1 MKHWALALGV
11 CLSMIALPSAAQITL
26 EQLQK
31 AELKTEKVGDGL
43 YVICCVGGNVVASVG
58 ADGVLIVDTGQF
70 AELVPRY
77 LAAIRAVGGRKVD
90 IAINTH
96 FHVDHVEGNRVL
108 GLTGTTLIAQANT
121 RDILAHDRTVNT
133 VVRAPTSYPPFPT
146 EGLPM
151 ITFKDSMQLNF
162 NGETIDL
169 MYTGPAHT
177 AGDAAIIFRNHNAAA
192 LGDVLNTAGYPF
204 LDTENGGDL
213 DGAIKFCETVLGDL
227 RPGAV
232 VIPGHGPVT
241 TYEGLKEYIAML
253 KGVRAKLAALIK
265 KGATMEEVMAAK
277 PTAEWD
283 ARWGNPMRIINRGYL
298 SLTRKR

>member
-1 MKHWALALGV
+1 MKHWGLALTV
-11 CLSMIALPSAAQITL
+11 WLSLTALPSAAQITL

-43 YVICCVGGNVVASVG
+43 YVLCCVGGNIAASVG
-58 ADGVLIVDTGQF
+58 ADGVLIVDTGQY

-77 LAAIRAVGGRKVD
+77 LAAIRAVGGKKVD

-96 FHVDHVEGNRVL
+96 FHVDHVDGNRVL
-108 GLTGTTLIAQANT
+108 GLTGTMLIAQANT
-121 RDILAHDRTVNT
+121 RDILTHDRTVNT
-133 VVRAPTSYPPFPT
+133 VVRAATSYPPFPA

-151 ITFKDSMQLNF
+151 VTFTDRMQLHF

-169 MYTGPAHT
+169 LYTGPAHT
-177 AGDAAIIFRNHNAAA
+177 AGDTAVIFRNHNTAA

-204 LDTENGGDL
+204 IDTENGGDL
-213 DGAIKFCETVLGDL
+213 DGAIKFCETVLGEL

-232 VIPGHGPVT
+232 VIPGHGPVG
-241 TYEGLKEYIAML
+241 TYDDLAAYIAML
-253 KGVRAKLAALIK
+253 KGVRAKLVALVK
-265 KGATMEEVMAAK
+265 KGATLEEAMAAK

-283 ARWGNPMRIINRGYL
+283 ARWGNPMRIINRGYA
-298 SLTRKR
+298 SLTRRR